1 MPEIKNTFLAS
12 KMNKDLDDRLIPNG
26 EYRDAQN
33 ISVGKSEDDD
43 IGSLES
49 ILGNACVTNFTDY
62 YRTGYVTQDENLI
75 PETGDYKIILDGV
88 GPVIRVGDD
97 IYLWDNSG
105 EKGTKYL
112 SKVAW
117 FETTSGITTVYVS
130 EPLPYGLPVN
140 QRIIFARPIRVCGY
154 YSDEARSRMYVFL
167 TDYTG
172 TEPLQPSG
180 YINCI
185 YIYTPGADTFNALI
199 FDGGPNL
206 FLNFSTASPIT
217 GISLVE
223 DLLFFT
229 DNRNQPRKI
238 NVTRPS
244 GYYTNEA
251 SISVAKYNPYEPI
264 EMVKTA
270 SGNIASSPST
280 STITLAIITSG
291 TAASVSGSEITITG
305 LNYNIKTG
313 QVVGSATV
321 ITTYIKVLGIEY
333 VGGNTIVT
341 LSAAPGAVATNTINF
356 YPGFEI
362 FSSIVSTTIGYDQ
375 YLYVSAW
382 APNTGIISV
391 NLPISG
397 TISANEPIN
406 FLISTMTN
414 KKSVAS
420 WPGDPD
426 YLETLFVRFSYRFR
440 YDDGEYSIIAPFT
453 QIAYIPKQQ
462 GYFIG
467 SGLNPGG
474 TPATPKDEEA
484 AYRSTILEWME
495 NNVQDI
501 ELIIPLPDIAKNLG
515 ESNSSTYKI
524 SSIDILYKES
534 DSNAVKVLDNVESS
548 SFNSNSLTQYLDY
561 YTYNYQSRKPYKTLP
576 TVQTTRVYDMVPT
589 RALAQ
594 ETAGNRIIYGNFVNQ
609 HTPPNTLNYQVGI
622 AAKQTDVNEGYTN
635 WVEYPNH
642 SLKQNRN
649 YQVGFILS
657 DKWGRQS
664 SVILSSVNPTETSS
678 GSITYGG
685 STVYSPYKSIP
696 PIAAWPGNALQ
707 LNISSIIS
715 SGTSSSQVIVTVDGA
730 VSTGGT
736 QIKVDSI
743 GSYDLS
749 QGLVTFPSF
758 EVGMLIT
765 GVGIAPGTRIK
776 SKISPST
783 FEINKPLI
791 ATLPNNSNIA
801 LGGVSNF
808 PSVSTGEPGLYAIP
822 SGTGTGFNIFGATA
836 TIQGNVYVFTLNSGG
851 GQNIPLVNDI
861 MRGENE
867 DYVEVTSI
875 SNVGAVYTVTTSGPV
890 NSKYYL
896 NSAIASPDNKYSYN
910 LNPTGWYS
918 YKIVVR
924 QQEQEY
930 YNVYLPGII
939 NGYPDQ
945 IAATSPV
952 SFVEFPTDEDNKT
965 ANIILFNDNINKIPR
980 DLSEVGPEQKQF
992 RSSVQLFG
1000 RVNNTMT
1007 LGTAGN
1013 VQYDPGIIPIS
1024 HTAISISTATDSN
1037 MAFEVLDNSGAP
1049 VLYSTLS
1056 SFGQDSL
1063 YQLDTNPL
1071 IARLSTN
1078 KEIGVKSDGIANTS
1092 MKPYLAIYETEP
1104 TDSLLD
1110 IYWETTTVGMIS
1122 DLNADILNT
1131 YDGAVDF
1138 GPIGWDL
1145 KESTGN
1151 NDIITKDST
1160 GGTINFFPRN
1170 GGGVDL
1176 QASMSMSVVDGSG
1189 QAFGG
1194 FVLVG
1199 NSTSGYNIKTSQFF
1213 TYINGSDTLQ
1223 VFTFTFTGSVDI
1235 GSGTGSGEPFTLS
1248 FTESLANKPPV
1259 FDATLT
1265 GSNLPTIQA
1274 LPSSIVLGS
1283 GSLPAKNGAN
1293 VGGAETD
1300 ELRWRIT
1307 GLTFNGSTAVN
1318 NIFSIGEQNGNLTKT
1333 SGTAQ
1338 GTYVL
1343 QITLED
1349 CWNGSTQGVGFMSIV
1364 VNQPVVV
1371 QSAFTG
1377 MPSSNGGVFNQITCS
1392 VSQPNTYYHDGNPG
1406 TDIQTGDILY
1416 QDANGTTP
1424 VPDFYYLVTNPS
1436 GSKQIIK
1443 TAGSGGTGEVQLILQ
1458 TCP

>member
-49 ILGNACVTNFTDY
+49 ILGNACVTNFTDS
-62 YRTGYVTQDENLI
+62 YRTSYVTQNQNLI

-180 YINCI
+180 HINCI
-185 YIYTPGADTFNALI
+185 YTYTPGADTFNALV

-217 GISLVE
+217 GISLIE

-238 NVTRPS
+238 NVTRSS
-244 GYYTNEA
+244 GYYTSEA

-280 STITLAIITSG
+280 STITLAVITSG

-305 LNYNIKTG
+305 LNYNIKPG

-382 APNTGIISV
+382 APSTGIISV
-391 NLPISG
+391 NLPITG

-414 KKSVAS
+414 KKSVTN

-467 SGLNPGG
+467 SGG

-664 SVILSSVNPTETSS
+664 SVILSSINPTETTS

-685 STVYSPYKSIP
+685 STVYSPYNETTLSRGQ
-696 PIAAWPGNALQ
+696 IATWPGDALQ

-715 SGTSSSQVIVTVDGA
+715 SGTSSSQVIATVDGA

-736 QIKVDSI
+736 QIKVDHI

-758 EVGMLIT
+758 EVGMLIL
-765 GVGIAPGTRIK
+765 GVGIASGTRIK

-791 ATLPNNSNIA
+791 ATLPDGNSIT

-808 PSVSTGEPGLYAIP
+808 PSISTGEPGLYAIP

-851 GQNIPLVNDI
+851 GQNIPLAGDI

-867 DYVEVTSI
+867 DYVKITSI

-896 NSAIASPDNKYSYN
+896 NSATASPDNKYSYN

-965 ANIILFNDNINKIPR
+965 ANIVLFNDNINKIPR

-992 RSSVQLFG
+992 RSSIQLSG
-1000 RVNNTMT
+1000 RVTNTVVGSSSGASENNK
-1007 LGTAGN
+1007 
-1013 VQYDPGIIPIS
+1013 QYFPGVLTD
-1024 HTAISISTATDSN
+1024 TAISISTATDSN

-1078 KEIGVKSDGIANTS
+1078 EANPIGVTSTNVANTT
-1092 MKPYLAIYETEP
+1092 MKPYLAVYETEP

-1131 YDGAVDF
+1131 FDGAVGF
-1138 GPIGWDL
+1138 GPIGWVLD
-1145 KESTGN
+1145 ESKGN
-1151 NDIITKDST
+1151 NDTITNVFKA
-1160 GGTINFFPRN
+1160 RN
-1170 GGGVDL
+1170 SGGVDL
-1176 QASMSMSVVDGSG
+1176 QATMSMSVVDGSG

-1199 NSTSGYNIKTSQFF
+1199 NSTSGYSIKTSQFF

-1235 GSGTGSGEPFTLS
+1235 GSGAGSGEPFTLS

-1364 VNQPVVV
+1364 VNQPIVV

-1377 MPSSNGGVFNQITCS
+1377 MPSSNGQVFSGINCS

-1406 TDIQTGDILY
+1406 TDIQDGDILY

-1436 GSKQIIK
+1436 GSKVIIN
-1443 TAGSGGTGEVQLILQ
+1443 TTGSNGNGVVIIMS